1 MTERRTEQ
9 EIDDWLASYVG
20 ELLAL
25 PSAGIDRDATFE
37 SFGIDSANAI
47 GISGE
52 LQEWLG
58 VSIDPE
64 IAYQYPTIR
73 SLACYLAG
81 LVAAAPATR
90 PGSGKETSGLH

>member
-52 LQEWLG
+52 LQE
-58 VSIDPE
+58 
-64 IAYQYPTIR
+64 
-73 SLACYLAG
+73 
-81 LVAAAPATR
+81 
-90 PGSGKETSGLH
+90 